1 VVRERL
7 LEQLVEVRA
16 IVGDDDELRDPLSLT
31 VVALHLRQ
39 SLAATSRAVLERDAL
54 ISGI

>member
-1 VVRERL
+1 M